1 MQDRDIADLANAL
14 LIAAGLGLAF
24 ACAYLVR
31 RPAPRTL
38 RVWVGATLVA
48 VPGLL
53 FGLVASDSDLGVR
66 AAYRNLTDVLQ
77 DPLIIEA
84 EIIVP
89 RPKVDTTGPP
99 VDDEIQGTPSL
110 APAVEET
117 DPPSADGSADPD
129 DPAPSPSPAPTTET
143 ETPPPS
149 PSETPPPS
157 PSETPPPSPSETPP
171 PSPSETPPPPA
182 PEPTPSAATDPEVA
196 AADPR
201 SARSG

>member
-110 APAVEET
+110 APAAEAT
-117 DPPSADGSADPD
+117 DAVPAEPSADGE

-143 ETPPPS
+143 
-149 PSETPPPS
+149 
-157 PSETPPPSPSETPP
+157 ETPP

-196 AADPR
+196 ADPR